1 MDLCINHDFCTELLN
16 VRDAGANGL
25 SANASPLLSLTDAVE
40 KGLEEPDE
48 Q

>member
-1 MDLCINHDFCTELLN
+1 MMDI
-16 VRDAGANGL
+16 
-25 SANASPLLSLTDAVE
+25 SPLEPVRLVYREWLYRGATNLAARLPRWVDAVE